1 MKRLC
6 AILLGLMMLAGLCA
20 CGRRTSP
27 APAPKTPEP
36 VTVITPAQPAPSE
49 AVPVSTPDGTTPL
62 TAAELDWF
70 GRCFFNVVP
79 GWGPNRFLTCA
90 YARPEDMDL
99 AAVLACGPEGGWNVT
114 SQERNMIAAGGTDS
128 VVRIPLEQAQE
139 LKVLLEESFHPRG
152 WPGPTHRAWDWTACA
167 ISRNTMPTTGWAAR
181 RRLPTA
187 ASSPDGTRRTG

>member
-36 VTVITPAQPAPSE
+36 VTVITPAQPTPSE
-49 AVPVSTPDGTTPL
+49 AEVVPVSTPDGTTPL

-79 GWGPNRFLTCA
+79 GWGPNRFL
-90 YARPEDMDL
+90 
-99 AAVLACGPEGGWNVT
+99 AC
-114 SQERNMIAAGGTDS
+114 
-128 VVRIPLEQAQE
+128 L
-139 LKVLLEESFHPRG
+139 
-152 WPGPTHRAWDWTACA
+152 
-167 ISRNTMPTTGWAAR
+167 
-181 RRLPTA
+181 
-187 ASSPDGTRRTG
+187 

>member
-36 VTVITPAQPAPSE
+36 VTVITPAQPTPSE
-49 AVPVSTPDGTTPL
+49 AVPVSSPDGTTPL

-79 GWGPNRFLTCA
+79 VPMTGRRTWIWRRCWPAGR
-90 YARPEDMDL
+90 R
-99 AAVLACGPEGGWNVT
+99 
-114 SQERNMIAAGGTDS
+114 AAGMSPLRSGT
-128 VVRIPLEQAQE
+128 
-139 LKVLLEESFHPRG
+139 
-152 WPGPTHRAWDWTACA
+152 
-167 ISRNTMPTTGWAAR
+167 
-181 RRLPTA
+181 
-187 ASSPDGTRRTG
+187 

>member
-36 VTVITPAQPAPSE
+36 VTVITPAQPTPSE
-49 AVPVSTPDGTTPL
+49 AEVVPVSSPDGTTPL

-99 AAVLACGPEGGWNVT
+99 AE
-114 SQERNMIAAGGTDS
+114 
-128 VVRIPLEQAQE
+128 
-139 LKVLLEESFHPRG
+139 VLLR
-152 WPGPTHRAWDWTACA
+152 
-167 ISRNTMPTTGWAAR
+167 RNHMI
-181 RRLPTA
+181 
-187 ASSPDGTRRTG
+187 